1 MPPWGYRDLPKR
13 TGKPATPPAASTDET
28 AASLTHWLNTSSS
41 PNRRHNASCR
51 WFGKTKHGRK
61 CAADYPTRQADG
73 RRSLHGAKLLRSETP
88 TRFRDFAKLR
98 LSHQLV
104 RPSTFLAQPENRP
117 LIAQILD
124 SHTFDDARIPC
135 QLVHTFSRNQTTA
148 GATSETSPLDRLPAA
163 G

>member
-1 MPPWGYRDLPKR
+1 VQSFRNNTGIGPCLWLADLCWDFSPF
-13 TGKPATPPAASTDET
+13 
-28 AASLTHWLNTSSS
+28 LTL
-41 PNRRHNASCR
+41 
-51 WFGKTKHGRK
+51 
-61 CAADYPTRQADG
+61 
-73 RRSLHGAKLLRSETP
+73 
-88 TRFRDFAKLR
+88 
-98 LSHQLV
+98 
-104 RPSTFLAQPENRP
+104 PSMDP